1 MNIVII
7 GNGIAGITAARHLR
21 KMSDHRITVISAESD
36 HFYSRTALMYIY
48 MGHLTYEQT
57 KPYEDW
63 FWGKNRIEL
72 VRDYVASIDTH
83 QKQLLMRSGDTL
95 QYDKLIIATGSKPR
109 MFGWKGQDLRGV
121 QGLYSLQ
128 DLQSMIEATVNAKS
142 AVVVGGGLI
151 GIEAA
156 EMLHSRGIHVTF
168 LVRELKYWNTVL
180 PDEEATLIT
189 HHIQH
194 HDIDLRLHT
203 ELDEILS
210 DEAGSV
216 RGIRTNKGDEVQAD
230 FVALTVGV
238 EPNIDFV
245 RSSSIATKRGV
256 VVNEFFEASV
266 PDVYAVG
273 DCAEITKA
281 DGTSRTEPLWYA
293 GKAHGERLA
302 ENLCGNKISYER
314 GILFNSAKLF
324 DIEYQTYGLVNMRVE
339 GEKSIVWQHPNGR
352 HLIRIVYTDAGV
364 IGFNLL
370 GVRYRH
376 RVCEEWIARKASVE
390 EVLQNLGAAN
400 FDPEFFPQFEQ
411 FVVEEYSRQTG
422 RNLPLKRK
430 RGLFARSLVTA

>member
-1 MNIVII
+1 MHIVII
-7 GNGIAGITAARHLR
+7 GNGVAGITAARHLR
-21 KMSDHRITVISAESD
+21 KLSDHRITVISAESD

-72 VRDYVASIDTH
+72 VRDYVASIDTDG
-83 QKQLLMRSGDTL
+83 KQLALRSGGTMN
-95 QYDKLIIATGSKPR
+95 YDKLIIASGSKPR

-128 DLQSMIEATVNAKS
+128 DLQSMVESTVDAKR

-189 HHIQH
+189 HHIVEYG
-194 HDIDLRLHT
+194 IDLRLHT
-203 ELDEILS
+203 ELAEVLD
-210 DEAGSV
+210 DGAGGV
-216 RGIRTNKGDEVQAD
+216 RGIRTNKGEELAAD

-245 RSSSIATKRGV
+245 RSSAIATKRGV
-256 VVNEFFEASV
+256 VVNEFFETNI

-273 DCAEITKA
+273 DCAEITKP
-281 DGTSRTEPLWYA
+281 DGASRTEPLWYA
-293 GKAHGERLA
+293 GKAHGEVLA
-302 ENLCGNKISYER
+302 ENVCGKRRIYER

-324 DIEYQTYGLVNMRVE
+324 DVEYQTYGLVNMGVA
-339 GEKSIVWQHPNGR
+339 GEQSIVWQHQNGR
-352 HLIRIVYTDAGV
+352 HLIRIVYTDEGV

-376 RVCEEWIARKASVE
+376 RVCEEWIARKASIE

-411 FVVEEYSRQTG
+411 CVVEEYNRQTG
-422 RNLPLKRK
+422 RNLVLQRK
-430 RGLFARSLVTA
+430 RGLFGRVLASA